1 MFIQVVKK
9 QEREKGAGRENLMN
23 QFKNG
28 VVYNSTLVCTSQKR
42 SIPLGAASKQIGA
55 YISAKH
61 VRTIALITNP
71 HS

>member
-1 MFIQVVKK
+1 
-9 QEREKGAGRENLMN
+9 MN

-28 VVYNSTLVCTSQKR
+28 VVYNNTLVCTSQKR

-61 VRTIALITNP
+61 VRTIALIRNP